1 MKPKGVLE
9 VNPNALYQA
18 NKANHER
25 KFKAPGSLFTLHGIL
40 ICSKITLQLTKD
52 KMNTT
57 AGSYALLRSVMTR
70 DASVVTKLRKAGAI
84 I

>member
-25 KFKAPGSLFTLHGIL
+25 KFKAPGSLFTLHGIPNL
-40 ICSKITLQLTKD
+40 LKD
-52 KMNTT
+52 N
-57 AGSYALLRSVMTR
+57 
-70 DASVVTKLRKAGAI
+70 VTINQG
-84 I
+84 